1 MRETPKDAAVVDC
14 LREQQWSRVGLAREV
29 VSLRD
34 ERDALRGALMIPGEQ
49 RCVTCGFELHKLVV
63 RAADGAIGVN
73 AATPLEECPNGCGYL
88 VGVTYEQGWREMVRA
103 AEAATVAREKA
114 ETALREVEIGLLENI
129 EETGGSGP
137 PDPQPSE
144 PATARDIALV
154 NLLMRVRAALRD
166 TAPAEQDWD
175 PVYGDPKLALRKV
188 AGILRNESFAL
199 RVEAA
204 LDVIDEALS

>member
-1 MRETPKDAAVVDC
+1 MRCPEHAMDASNGWGCPCCVHD
-14 LREQQWSRVGLAREV
+14 LR
-29 VSLRD
+29 
-34 ERDALRGALMIPGEQ
+34 I
-49 RCVTCGFELHKLVV
+49 
-63 RAADGAIGVN
+63 RA
-73 AATPLEECPNGCGYL
+73 
-88 VGVTYEQGWREMVRA
+88 Q
-103 AEAATVAREKA
+103 KA